1 VRHSCGLQ
9 GCGDHA
15 CLRLRVT
22 FVHSLQAR
30 VVACV
35 TDMDTSAEAALGPE
49 LLAKL
54 RGADSTAGS
63 ELYEFVLALRGLLG
77 GGILKH
83 GLALR
88 NQVDYGIDR

>member
-1 VRHSCGLQ
+1 M
-9 GCGDHA
+9 A
-15 CLRLRVT
+15 CIANADVG
-22 FVHSLQAR
+22 
-30 VVACV
+30 
-35 TDMDTSAEAALGPE
+35 AESALGPE
-49 LLAKL
+49 LVTKL
-54 RGADSTAGS
+54 TCPDGSGGS